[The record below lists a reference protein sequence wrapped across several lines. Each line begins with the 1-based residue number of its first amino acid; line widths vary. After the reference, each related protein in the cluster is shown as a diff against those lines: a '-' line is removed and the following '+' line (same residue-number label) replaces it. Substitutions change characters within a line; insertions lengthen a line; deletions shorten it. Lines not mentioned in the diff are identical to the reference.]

1 MTSDTATLRVLSHA
15 ITEQYV
21 YQCLIAMKA
30 EYPEGRHWTN
40 ADYYEW
46 KGYSPEN
53 GVIWGGGYGCAG
65 FAFLMSDA
73 AFGDLPSRYI
83 DVDFSQV
90 RVGDVLRVNND
101 SHSVIVLEKYSGYIV
116 IAEGNYNSSIH
127 WGRTMSASEVNN
139 STYIITRYPEG
150 S

>member
-1 MTSDTATLRVLSHA
+1 MPDIDPSSL
-15 ITEQYV
+15 TETGV
-21 YQCLIAMKA
+21 YNAMLAMKA
-30 EYPEGRHWTN
+30 DFPEGMHWTN
-40 ADYYEW
+40 DDFYAWYGGIFY
-46 KGYSPEN
+46 
-53 GVIWGGGYGCAG
+53 GGYGCAG